1 MLLVRR
7 DGNVNMEELMI
18 AEAPATSEHACT
30 APRTRDGKANA
41 RRAKVVQ
48 AAREL
53 FLQQGFH
60 ATGIARIAQASGV
73 LVGQIY
79 RDFANKEA
87 IVAALVG
94 EDLDRCMRP
103 KELCAA
109 RESGD
114 RDAVRAWLRGYVS
127 GAEVPNVGMVME
139 IMAESARNDRIADV
153 FKGVDSVMQ
162 AQLTAAL
169 SDLAPPGAEP
179 ARIACL
185 VDAVRIMGGGSF
197 HHWLSEGKGPAD
209 PVIDMLMSLIDRE
222 IAALTES

>member
-1 MLLVRR
+1 MTVNDDAGTMPLNR
-7 DGNVNMEELMI
+7 DG
-18 AEAPATSEHACT
+18 
-30 APRTRDGKANA
+30 RANA

-53 FLQQGFH
+53 FIEQGFH
-60 ATGIARIAQASGV
+60 ATGIARIAQSSGV

-87 IVAALVG
+87 IVAALVE
-94 EDLDRCMRP
+94 EDLDRCLRP
-103 KELCAA
+103 NELCVAH
-109 RESGD
+109 ESGD
-114 RDAVRAWLRGYVS
+114 REAVRAWLRGYVS
-127 GAEVPNVGMVME
+127 GATVPDVRMVME

-153 FKGVDSVMQ
+153 FKGVDSVMR

-169 SDLAPPGAEP
+169 SDLAPPGAAP

-197 HHWLSEGKGPAD
+197 HHWLSEGKGPAE
-209 PVIDMLMSLIDRE
+209 PVIDMLMNLIDRE
-222 IAALTES
+222 IAALAES

>member
-1 MLLVRR
+1 MV
-7 DGNVNMEELMI
+7 D
-18 AEAPATSEHACT
+18 EASDAMGEVIERVCTS
-30 APRTRDGKANA
+30 PRSRDGKANA

-53 FLQQGFH
+53 FVEHGFH
-60 ATGIARIAQASGV
+60 ATGIARIAQVSGV

-87 IVAALVG
+87 IVAALVE
-94 EDLDRCMRP
+94 EDLDRCLRP
-103 KELCAA
+103 AELCAA

-114 RDAVRAWLRGYVS
+114 RAAVRAWLRRYVS
-127 GAEVPNVGMVME
+127 GAEIPDVRMVME

-153 FKGVDSVMQ
+153 FREVDSRMH

-169 SDLAPPGAEP
+169 SDLAPPGAAP

-197 HHWLSEGKGPAD
+197 HHWLSDGTGPAE
-209 PVIDMLMSLIDRE
+209 PVIDMLMRLIDRE
-222 IAALTES
+222 IAALAES